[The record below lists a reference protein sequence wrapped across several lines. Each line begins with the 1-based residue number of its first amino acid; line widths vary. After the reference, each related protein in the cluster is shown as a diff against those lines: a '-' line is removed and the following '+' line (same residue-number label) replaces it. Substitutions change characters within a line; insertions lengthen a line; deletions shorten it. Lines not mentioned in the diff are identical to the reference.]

1 MQFSFSIISQ
11 LVVIIYLDIILLLIL
26 FISHLSFRTKGPS
39 FLIYHFSFLIWNF
52 IRHQTKEI
60 PSGML

>member
-26 FISHLSFRTKGPS
+26 FISHFSL
-39 FLIYHFSFLIWNF
+39 LIPHLEFHSSSDEGNSM
-52 IRHQTKEI
+52 R
-60 PSGML
+60 